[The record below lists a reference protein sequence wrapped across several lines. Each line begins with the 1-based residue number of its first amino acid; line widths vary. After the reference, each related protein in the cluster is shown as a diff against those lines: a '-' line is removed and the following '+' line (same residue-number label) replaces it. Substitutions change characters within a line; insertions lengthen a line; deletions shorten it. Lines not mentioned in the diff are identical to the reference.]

1 MEVYLGYLMI
11 AFLGIVLVV
20 LIRSLMKMYERLW
33 NNSGSNKQNPEEQAA
48 ILLDAINEANKL
60 REDRQRK
67 ATAKKLSVSEQE
79 EQQEQQIT
87 PDMESKIEALWQQYK
102 ELGGE

>member
-1 MEVYLGYLMI
+1 MEVYVGYLMVG
-11 AFLGIVLVV
+11 FLGIVLVV

-33 NNSGSNKQNPEEQAA
+33 NNAGSNKQNPEEQAT

-60 REDRQRK
+60 KEDRLRK
-67 ATAKKLSVSEQE
+67 HQAKKLSVSEQE

-87 PDMESKIEALWQQYK
+87 PDIESKIEALWQQYK